1 MTARRTPAP
10 MLYHLG
16 TSLQWLRALA
26 AAMDEAG
33 AGLCRAHWQG
43 AAAAAAQPVHPAG
56 QRRVADG
63 LRQ

>member
-33 AGLCRAHWQG
+33 ASLCRAHWQG
-43 AAAAAAQPVHPAG
+43 AAAAQPSTPPGRRPGAAG
-56 QRRVADG
+56 R
-63 LRQ
+63 

>member
-1 MTARRTPAP
+1 